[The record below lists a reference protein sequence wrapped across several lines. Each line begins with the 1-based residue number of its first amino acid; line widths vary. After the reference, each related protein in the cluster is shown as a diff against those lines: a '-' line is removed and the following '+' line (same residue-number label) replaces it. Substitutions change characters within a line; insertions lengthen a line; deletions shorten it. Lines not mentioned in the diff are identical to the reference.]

1 MKLKSI
7 AVLGALILAANAWAE
22 DAPAL
27 KTQKEKVSYSI
38 GIGIARDFKQQ
49 GVEVDQDIFIR
60 GLVDGLNAKK
70 PIMSEEDLKA
80 TASAYQ
86 AELKQKQTEA
96 RKATAENNKK
106 MGDAYLAKNKTQ
118 KGVITTESGLQYKI
132 IKKGDGAKPTDDS
145 MVECHYKGT
154 LIDGTE
160 FDSSYR
166 RGQPATFPVKG
177 VIPGWKE
184 ALKLMPVGSKWELVV
199 PSELAYGERGAG
211 REIGPN
217 ATLVFEVELLSI
229 K

>member
-154 LIDGTE
+154 LVDGTE

>member
-38 GIGIARDFKQQ
+38 GIGITRDFKQQ
-49 GVEVDQDIFIR
+49 GVEVDQDTFIR
-60 GLVDGLNAKK
+60 GVVDGLNAKK

-86 AELKQKQTEA
+86 AELKQKQVEA

-106 MGDAYLAKNKTQ
+106 TGDAYLAKNKTQ

-154 LIDGTE
+154 LVDGTE

-166 RGQPATFPVKG
+166 RGQPASFPVKG

-184 ALKLMPVGSKWELVV
+184 ALKLMPVGSKWQLVV